1 MADIRTYALVHGPL
15 LRPPRQDLDLLEL
28 HLLHVHAEVAGQGHD
43 LLRPF
48 RPWVVEDSVKGA
60 NSGLEGH
67 GHGVDAVDD
76 LALDVDDLVVSV
88 LGVGVLALVGLVK
101 VSELL
106 VEDWATA
113 CELVEEHF
121 DLKSRAW
128 PVLQFKLEYFYD
140 FFKRKRQVIFHVS

>member
-1 MADIRTYALVHGPL
+1 MADISTYPLVHRPL
-15 LRPPRQDLDLLEL
+15 LRPPRQDLNLLEL

-43 LLRPF
+43 VLRPF
-48 RPWVVEDSVKGA
+48 RPRVVEDSVKGA

-67 GHGVDAVDD
+67 GDGVDAVDD

-106 VEDWATA
+106 VEDWAMNA
-113 CELVEEHF
+113 RELVEEHGSSEI
-121 DLKSRAW
+121 KSGNGFT
-128 PVLQFKLEYFYD
+128 VSLEYFYD
-140 FFKRKRQVIFHVS
+140 FF